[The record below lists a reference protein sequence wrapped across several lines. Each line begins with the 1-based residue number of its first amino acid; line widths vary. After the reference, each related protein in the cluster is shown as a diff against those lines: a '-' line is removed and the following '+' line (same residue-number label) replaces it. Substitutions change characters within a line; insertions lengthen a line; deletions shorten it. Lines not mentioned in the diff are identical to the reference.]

1 MDRGRAI
8 CLRACLRKC
17 LLMVLSVVFRRLM
30 PVMGRMQSMRVRDMG
45 VMASFLVIARL
56 VVLGRF
62 AMMARR
68 GLMMFGCDFMVTAAL
83 VGLRAHVDLLS
94 LKSIDQAQTAT
105 GI

>member
-1 MDRGRAI
+1 
-8 CLRACLRKC
+8 
-17 LLMVLSVVFRRLM
+17 
-30 PVMGRMQSMRVRDMG
+30 
-45 VMASFLVIARL
+45 
-56 VVLGRF
+56 
-62 AMMARR
+62 MMARR